1 MGVIFILA
9 ALTLLVA
16 IVVRTVK
23 HIIKKEEKKIDKKTK
38 IMIALT
44 FVFIIM
50 GGLTTPDSN
59 ALPED
64 LSEISIEEYSEHI
77 VTHKLGEEADDG
89 VLIIDEIK
97 LNDSHVDY
105 NQLIISLN
113 KDVGLTANSTRDSAL
128 IDTKDLIQSIV
139 EEYEFDGGILF
150 KWSAP
155 LTDDYGNEEY
165 HEIMKMEFTPNTLS
179 EINYENISKE
189 AFREIADDAKFH
201 PSIQ

>member
-1 MGVIFILA
+1 MDYMGVIFICA

-16 IVVRTVK
+16 TVVRTVK

-38 IMIALT
+38 IVIALT

-59 ALPED
+59 TLPED
-64 LSEISIEEYSEHI
+64 LSEISIEEYSERI

-89 VLIIDEIK
+89 VLTIDEIK

-113 KDVGLTANSTRDSAL
+113 KDVGLTAKDRKSTRL
-128 IDTKDLIQSIV
+128 
-139 EEYEFDGGILF
+139 
-150 KWSAP
+150 
-155 LTDDYGNEEY
+155 
-165 HEIMKMEFTPNTLS
+165 
-179 EINYENISKE
+179 
-189 AFREIADDAKFH
+189 
-201 PSIQ
+201 

>member
-16 IVVRTVK
+16 VVVRTVK

-89 VLIIDEIK
+89 VLTIDEIMI
-97 LNDSHVDY
+97 N
-105 NQLIISLN
+105 ISLIDN
-113 KDVGLTANSTRDSAL
+113 IKL
-128 IDTKDLIQSIV
+128 IYL
-139 EEYEFDGGILF
+139 
-150 KWSAP
+150 
-155 LTDDYGNEEY
+155 
-165 HEIMKMEFTPNTLS
+165 
-179 EINYENISKE
+179 
-189 AFREIADDAKFH
+189 
-201 PSIQ
+201 